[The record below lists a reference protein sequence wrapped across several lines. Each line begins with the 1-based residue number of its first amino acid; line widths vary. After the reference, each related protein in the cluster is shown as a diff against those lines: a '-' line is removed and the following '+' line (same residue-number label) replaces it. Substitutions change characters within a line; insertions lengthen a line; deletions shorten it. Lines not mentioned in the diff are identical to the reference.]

1 MGIDKIA
8 MKVKAKKS
16 DGVHEGKLPGVK
28 DIKAS
33 LNKFKKDVKPIE
45 KRPLE
50 KNAGEA
56 VGSILKRM
64 FEKGKGDPSKGIPK
78 GDERTPMPKDD
89 PKPEKKETPKQE
101 KAEEASPAKK
111 IADKVKGKPAA
122 PPAEKGGFAAMLAKV
137 KGKGK

>member
-8 MKVKAKKS
+8 EKLGRKAS
-16 DGVHEGKLPGVK
+16 SNLHAGKLPGTK
-28 DIKAS
+28 EIQES

-50 KNAGEA
+50 KDAGEA

-64 FEKGKGDPSKGIPK
+64 FEKGKGDPSKGIPE
-78 GDERTPMPKDD
+78 GDKRNPMPKDE
-89 PKPEKKETPKQE
+89 PKT
-101 KAEEASPAKK
+101 PAKK